1 MGEICFNLHELLA
14 LPGFT
19 LFDDAVMSKYAFA
32 DDLQHKIIDHFY
44 MREIAYDTP
53 DYFRL
58 KLNSKLNVLSDNYNK
73 MLQSQLIEIDPFITE
88 YMETTDNGHRDLH
101 TNINTDNT
109 GIRKTDRNTGT
120 TSSSNGT
127 ENYKQ
132 TGSDTHQKDNTS
144 VMVNGKL
151 ASEASNEDV
160 DETTNRQL
168 DRTTTTDY
176 SETKDITEN
185 VDTTD
190 TESNKG
196 TDVQTGR
203 TWTEKGSSQAHNL
216 DVHSDTPQAMLF
228 NEPNH
233 YYGTGRA
240 HDYGVVTTDADGN
253 QSYQHYPE
261 LEPKDIDSHSYH
273 IGGGDTPW
281 FNYASG
287 ADNKS
292 GHDSYDKSGT
302 ETYQK
307 SATNDTSKSG
317 NTSRTETD
325 EISGD
330 KTEKTTETEDGTLK
344 RETGFA
350 KNISENTK
358 QDDKQQETFK
368 ADNTVDF
375 DRGTTNKSYT
385 DVRSGFTENKDAKSD
400 TKSTEH
406 EHTGNTQV
414 RKGRSQKSPSELL
427 ESYRKTLQFNADMWL
442 FTQLEPLFLG
452 IF

>member
-1 MGEICFNLHELLA
+1 MGEISFNLHELQK
-14 LPGFT
+14 LPGFV
-19 LFDDAVMSKYAFA
+19 LFDETVLDKYIMA
-32 DDLQHKIIDHFY
+32 DDLRKKITDRFY

-53 DYFRL
+53 EYFRM
-58 KLNSKLNVLSDNYNK
+58 KFNAKLNVLSDNYNK
-73 MLQSQLIEIDPFITE
+73 MLQAQLIEIDPFITE
-88 YMETTDNGHRDLH
+88 YLETTDTGHRDLH
-101 TNINTDNT
+101 TSLNTDKT
-109 GIRKTDRNTGT
+109 GMRKTDRDTGT
-120 TSSSNGT
+120 TSSSAGT

-132 TGSDTHQKDNTS
+132 TGSDTHQKDNTA

-160 DETTNRQL
+160 DESTNRTL
-168 DRTTTTDY
+168 DRTVKTDY
-176 SETKDITEN
+176 SETKDTNET
-185 VDTTD
+185 VDKTD
-190 TESNKG
+190 TEATKG
-196 TDVQTGR
+196 TDGQTGR

-240 HDYGVVTTDADGN
+240 HDYGVVTQDAQGN
-253 QSYQHYPE
+253 DVYSHYPE
-261 LEPKDIDSHSYH
+261 TEPQDIDTHSYK

-281 FNYASG
+281 FNYASA

-307 SATNDTSKSG
+307 NSTNDTTKTG
-317 NTSRTETD
+317 KQTSEKTEETN
-325 EISGD
+325 GG
-330 KTEKTTETEDGTLK
+330 KTEKTDETEDTTVK

-350 KNISENTK
+350 KNVSENTK
-358 QDDKQQETFK
+358 QDDKQQETYK

-375 DRGTTNKSYT
+375 DRGTTNKSYMNVKS
-385 DVRSGFTENKDAKSD
+385 DFTENKNDKTD
-400 TKSTEH
+400 THTNEH
-406 EHTGNTQV
+406 EHTGNSQV
-414 RKGRSQKSPSELL
+414 RKGRSQKSPAELL
-427 ESYRKTLQFNADMWL
+427 KAYRETLQFNADLWL
-442 FTQLEPLFLG
+442 FSQLEPLFLG